1 MADRH
6 LVVFAIAEQRCALPG
21 EAVRGLLPLPRL
33 WRPPATPDI
42 IAGFANI
49 QGDALCVLDLS
60 RIFGAASRPADR
72 ERDFY
77 RHLVLVDGVL
87 ADRPVALL
95 VDRVL
100 NLATID
106 TVDLRPV
113 SDDASLNGA
122 VQAVCDLEGDL
133 VHLLSLDRLLLEVER
148 QGLAL
153 LQQSATARIDAW
165 AVVE

>member
-1 MADRH
+1 MADRQ
-6 LVVFAIAEQRCALPG
+6 LVVFAIAEQRCALPRD
-21 EAVRGLLPLPRL
+21 AVRGLLPLPRL

-49 QGDALCVLDLS
+49 AGDAVCVLDLL
-60 RIFGAASRPADR
+60 RIFGAAARRAET

-100 NLATID
+100 SLASYD
-106 TVDLRPV
+106 EADLRPV
-113 SDDASLNGA
+113 SGEASLNGA
-122 VQAVCDLEGDL
+122 VQAAWDLDGGL
-133 VHLLSLDRLLLEVER
+133 VHLLALDRLLLEAER
-148 QGLAL
+148 QGLAT
-153 LQQSATARIDAW
+153 LQQAAAARIDAW
-165 AVVE
+165 AVAE

>member
-1 MADRH
+1 MADRQ
-6 LVVFAIAEQRCALPG
+6 LVVFAIAEQRCALLRD
-21 EAVRGLLPLPRL
+21 AVRGLLPVPRL

-49 QGDALCVLDLS
+49 AGDAVCVLDLLC
-60 RIFGAASRPADR
+60 IFGMAKRRADA

-100 NLATID
+100 SLAGFED
-106 TVDLRPV
+106 PDLRPV
-113 SDDASLNGA
+113 SGEASLNGA
-122 VQAVCDLEGDL
+122 IQAECDLDGDL
-133 VHLLSLDRLLLEVER
+133 VHLLSLDKLLLEAER
-148 QGLAL
+148 QGLAA
-153 LQQSATARIDAW
+153 LQQAAAARINAW
-165 AVVE
+165 AVAE